1 MQYCSLQ
8 HWTLF
13 LSPVTSTTGYCF
25 YFGSVSSF
33 FMELFLHWS
42 PGAYWALTNL
52 RSSSFSVLTFCLFIL
67 FSGFSR
73 QEYWSGL
80 PFPSPAIISCYWAP
94 LLAETLVVY
103 VSSYGLLQKI
113 IDLLVDHPK
122 LHLTPFWGEMAMKY
136 LTCPILQIN
145 NLKEASKSLKQFN
158 KMVIE
163 SNFLRHN

>member
-1 MQYCSLQ
+1 MTCTVHGVLKAGILKWFAIPFSSY
-8 HWTLF
+8 
-13 LSPVTSTTGYCF
+13 
-25 YFGSVSSF
+25 YF
-33 FMELFLHWS
+33 MLL
-42 PGAYWALTNL
+42 
-52 RSSSFSVLTFCLFIL
+52 
-67 FSGFSR
+67 
-73 QEYWSGL
+73 
-80 PFPSPAIISCYWAP
+80 AP